1 MGPPLT
7 MGVQMSVESVD
18 RTSIEDADDST
29 DGLTQDVAF
38 TMLSCRRR
46 RYILHYLRREDREVT
61 LHELSKQLAA
71 WENDVEF
78 DAVTH
83 KQRMRV
89 YTALRQS
96 HLPKLDENGV
106 VEFDASAGT
115 IALTDD
121 ASELEVYLDVV
132 PHDEIPWSTYYLG
145 LGGVCSGAVVLFEL
159 GVVPFTVFSGIGI
172 AALVTL
178 LFTVSA
184 VAHRYHEHRN
194 RLGSAG
200 EPPA

>member
-1 MGPPLT
+1 
-7 MGVQMSVESVD
+7 MGVQMSVESITE
-18 RTSIEDADDST
+18 TSINDT
-29 DGLTQDVAF
+29 DESSEGVTQDVAF

-46 RYILHYLRREDREVT
+46 RYILHYLMRENREVS
-61 LHELSKQLAA
+61 LRELSRQLAA
-71 WENDVEF
+71 WENGIDI

-96 HLPKLDENGV
+96 HLPKLNENGI
-106 VEFDASAGT
+106 VEFDSSAG
-115 IALTDD
+115 IIELTDD

-145 LGGVCSGAVVLFEL
+145 LGCLCIGAVVLSWAEIFPL
-159 GVVPFTVFSGIGI
+159 SVLSGNGI
-172 AALVTL
+172 AVLVTA
-178 LFTVSA
+178 LFLGSA
-184 VAHRYHEHRN
+184 IGHRYYERKN
-194 RLGSAG
+194 RLGVDG

>member
-1 MGPPLT
+1 
-7 MGVQMSVESVD
+7 MSVESVEKTAE
-18 RTSIEDADDST
+18 TSLEEHDESD
-29 DGLTQDVAF
+29 DGLTQEVAF

-46 RYILHYLRREDREVT
+46 RYILHYLRREGREVT
-61 LHELSKQLAA
+61 LRELSKQLAA
-71 WENDVEF
+71 WENDVDLE
-78 DAVTH
+78 AVTH

-96 HLPKLDENGV
+96 HLPKLNEYDV
-106 VEFDASAGT
+106 VEFDESAGT
-115 IALTDD
+115 IALTDE

-145 LGGVCSGAVVLFEL
+145 LGGICAGAVGLSLAGVFPLSVL
-159 GVVPFTVFSGIGI
+159 PGIGV
-172 AALVTL
+172 AALVTV
-178 LFTVSA
+178 LFVGSA
-184 VAHRYHEHRN
+184 VAHRYHERRN

>member
-1 MGPPLT
+1 MSAE
-7 MGVQMSVESVD
+7 SVEQ
-18 RTSIEDADDST
+18 TSLEESDDAT

-46 RYILHYLRREDREVT
+46 RYILHYLRREGRAVT

-71 WENDVEF
+71 WENDVDP

-106 VEFDASAGT
+106 VDFDASAGT

-145 LGGVCSGAVVLFEL
+145 LGGICAGAVGLSWS
-159 GVVPFTVFSGIGI
+159 GVFPLSAVPEIGV
-172 AALVTL
+172 AALVTV
-178 LFTVSA
+178 LFVGSA
-184 VAHRYHEHRN
+184 VAHRYHERRN

>member
-1 MGPPLT
+1 
-7 MGVQMSVESVD
+7 MSVESVGQ
-18 RTSIEDADDST
+18 TSLEESDDAT
-29 DGLTQDVAF
+29 DGLTQEVAF

-46 RYILHYLRREDREVT
+46 RYILHYLRQEGRAVT

-71 WENDVEF
+71 WENDVDP

-121 ASELEVYLDVV
+121 ASELEVYLEVV

-145 LGGVCSGAVVLFEL
+145 LGGICASVVGLF
-159 GVVPFTVFSGIGI
+159 GIGIFPFSALSGIGI

-184 VAHRYHEHRN
+184 VAHRYHERRN
-194 RLGSAG
+194 RLGSDG

>member
-1 MGPPLT
+1 
-7 MGVQMSVESVD
+7 MSVESVGETTFEESD
-18 RTSIEDADDST
+18 GPADDSS
-29 DGLTQDVAF
+29 DGLTQEVAF

-46 RYILHYLRREDREVT
+46 RYILHYLRREEREVT
-61 LHELSKQLAA
+61 LHELSKRLAA
-71 WENDVEF
+71 WENDVDLE
-78 DAVTH
+78 AVTH

-96 HLPKLDENGV
+96 HLPKLDEYGL
-106 VEFDASAGT
+106 VEFDESAGT

-145 LGGVCSGAVVLFEL
+145 LGGICAGAVGLSWIGVFPLS
-159 GVVPFTVFSGIGI
+159 VVPEIGV
-172 AALVTL
+172 AALVTA
-178 LFTVSA
+178 LFVGSA
-184 VAHRYHEHRN
+184 VAHRYHEQRN